1 MSPGDWMLLGLG
13 SLLVGLGKGGLV
25 GVGNLTVLLFAMAL
39 EPKASVGVLLPVLIG
54 ADLVAI
60 SVYKRHADWEKL
72 RLLLPWLT
80 LGVLLGYFLF
90 PHLDSVALGRFIG
103 GAVLAMTLVQVARYV
118 ARARGAGDFADR
130 LPHTRLFRAG
140 LGLLGGFSSM
150 VANAAG
156 PIGQLY
162 FISVGLP
169 KMAFIGTGAWCFFI
183 VNIIKLP
190 FQVHLGL
197 VHLES
202 LQLSLTLVP
211 LAMLGAWLGPRVMG
225 FVPQKVFTPLVWGV
239 ILLAAIQ
246 LLFS

>member
-1 MSPGDWMLLGLG
+1 MSPGDWMLLCLG

-25 GVGNLTVLLFAMAL
+25 GAGNLTVLLFAMAL
-39 EPKASVGVLLPVLIG
+39 GPKASVGVLLPVLIG

-60 SVYKRHADWEKL
+60 TVYRRHADWGKL
-72 RLLLPWLT
+72 RLLLPWMT
-80 LGVLLGYFLF
+80 GGVLLGYLLF
-90 PHLDSVALGRFIG
+90 PHIHEVALGRFIG
-103 GAVLAMTLVQVARYV
+103 GAVLAMTLVEAARQI
-118 ARARGAGDFADR
+118 ARARGAGDLADR
-130 LPHTRLFRAG
+130 MPHTVSFRAG

-169 KMAFIGTGAWCFFI
+169 KLAFIGTGAWCFFI
-183 VNIIKLP
+183 VNVIKLP
-190 FQVHLGL
+190 FQVDLGL

-202 LQLSLTLVP
+202 LQLSMALVP
-211 LAMLGAWLGPRVMG
+211 IAMLGAWLGPWIMG
-225 FVPQKVFTPLVWGV
+225 HVPQKVFTPMVWAV
-239 ILLAAIQ
+239 ILLAAVK